1 MYREY
6 AAKVRENVV
15 QESVRA
21 TFNHQWQIS
30 QACTAMTQDEINRIK
45 MLEKTKDMLV
55 CKLEKVTQNV
65 NPCSG
70 SLDDAQKQIDE
81 LTMFIDKIEDQIE
94 AHMEPYKQIIRPF
107 DAYRQ

>member
-1 MYREY
+1 
-6 AAKVRENVV
+6 
-15 QESVRA
+15 
-21 TFNHQWQIS
+21 
-30 QACTAMTQDEINRIK
+30 

-94 AHMEPYKQIIRPF
+94 AHMEPYK
-107 DAYRQ
+107 